1 MPTLDP
7 RSIILVLL
15 VVTAG
20 LAVQLALTALRRRS
34 ERALRVW
41 TVGAFLGVSG
51 IVMFLGRGI
60 IPDWISIWLANTFVA
75 AAYLTIWLG
84 LRVFDARPLPL
95 RLAGALLGAFATL
108 FGIMYLA
115 GAGLPTR
122 IVFVSL
128 FTSALCFTV
137 VGELASDRSL
147 PSRVFAA
154 GLLGTQAT
162 IFLARGIF
170 SFLFP
175 PGDDFM
181 KPDTLQIVFLVLQA
195 TFAPLWIVSL
205 LAMTGER
212 AQARLAASLAEQQ
225 HASEAKSEFLRR
237 LAHEVRTPLGAV
249 TGFAEL
255 IRETTTDPTTRVQ
268 AGHILT
274 AAGHVVDLSDEL
286 LDLARI
292 EAGKVTIEP
301 RDIDVAETVDEAL
314 AMLRASFDAR
324 RIRVALHTPAPVRL
338 SADPRHLRQIL
349 LNVLGNAAKFGRDDG
364 HVELR
369 LWTDAE
375 GAHISIADDG
385 PGIAAADPDALF
397 EPFARGDG
405 MGGVEGSGL
414 GLPIVKGLVE
424 AHGGNVEIATAPG
437 KGTTVHLHF
446 PASRVKSPLA

>member
-20 LAVQLALTALRRRS
+20 LAVQLVLTALRRRT

-41 TVGAFLGVSG
+41 TLAAFLGVAG
-51 IVMFLGRGI
+51 IVMFVARGM
-60 IPDWISIWLANTFVA
+60 IPDWISIWLSNTVIA
-75 AAYLTIWLG
+75 ATYLTIWLG
-84 LRVFDARPLPL
+84 LRVFDARPVPL
-95 RLAGALLGAFATL
+95 RTAAALLGAFAAL
-108 FGIMYLA
+108 FGVMYLS
-115 GAGLPTR
+115 GAGLPAR
-122 IVFVSL
+122 IQFVSL
-128 FTSALCFTV
+128 CMSALCFTV
-137 VGELASDRSL
+137 VYDLASDRSL

-162 IFLARGIF
+162 LFFLRAIAT
-170 SFLFP
+170 SLAP
-175 PGDDFM
+175 PGEDFM

-212 AQARLAASLAEQQ
+212 AQALLAASLAEQQ

-255 IRETTTDPTTRVQ
+255 MRETSKDPTTRVQ

-274 AAGHVVDLSDEL
+274 AAGHVVALSDEL

-292 EAGKVTIEP
+292 EAGKVAIEP
-301 RDIDVAETVDEAL
+301 RDVDVAATVDEAL
-314 AMLRASFDAR
+314 GMLRATFDAR
-324 RIRVALHTPAPVRL
+324 RMRVALHTPAPVRL

-349 LNVLGNAAKFGRDDG
+349 LNVLGNAAKFGRYDG

-369 LWTDAE
+369 LWADEE
-375 GAHISIADDG
+375 GAHITIADNG

-397 EPFARGDG
+397 EPFARGEG
-405 MGGVEGSGL
+405 TSGVEGSGL

-424 AHGGNVEIATAPG
+424 AHGGRVAIETAPG
-437 KGTTVHLHF
+437 KGTTVHLQF
-446 PASRVKSPLA
+446 PASRVRSPSA